1 MRCLLGLGVVALVFG
16 AASDAAAQVPN
27 KAVWLKDY
35 AAARDA
41 ARTSGKPIFLVFR

>member
-1 MRCLLGLGVVALVFG
+1 MFGLGAVVFLLGATGEAVT
-16 AASDAAAQVPN
+16 QNPN

-35 AAARDA
+35 AAARDV